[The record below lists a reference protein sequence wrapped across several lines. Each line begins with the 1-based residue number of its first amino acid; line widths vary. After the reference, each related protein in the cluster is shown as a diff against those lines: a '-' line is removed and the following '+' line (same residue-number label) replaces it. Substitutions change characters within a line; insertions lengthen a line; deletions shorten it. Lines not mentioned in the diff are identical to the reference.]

1 MIQIRRAGERGHFD
15 HGWLDTNHT
24 FSFAD
29 YEDPRHMGF
38 RSLRVINEDRVAP
51 GQGFGTH
58 GHRDMEI
65 VSYVLEGALAHEDSM
80 GTGSVITPGDV
91 QYMSAGTGV
100 RHSEYNASDAERTHF
115 LQIWILPDRDGYAP
129 RYGQK
134 RFERADKLDR
144 LRLVVSPDGAD
155 GSIAIRQ
162 DAKLYA
168 SVLEGGE
175 VREPRSREGPP
186 RLGPGRARRPLGERT
201 EALGRRRPRGI
212 RRDAARFHGGPGRDG
227 VPGVRPGLT
236 GAPHPDPSDRIRRGG
251 ARPRPTWPGGREG
264 RPYALGP

>member
-1 MIQIRRAGERGHFD
+1 MIQIRRASERGHFD
-15 HGWLDTNHT
+15 HGWLDTFHT

-29 YEDPRHMGF
+29 YDDPRHRGF

-65 VSYVLEGALAHEDSM
+65 ISYVLEGELAHKDSM
-80 GTGSVITPGDV
+80 GNGSVIVPGDV

-100 RHSEYNASDAERTHF
+100 RHSEFNAAKTGVTHF
-115 LQIWILPDRDGYAP
+115 VQIWIPPDREGHTP

-134 RFERADKLDR
+134 RFEEPDKLER

-162 DAKLYA
+162 DVRLYA
-168 SVLEGGE
+168 SVLAPGQS
-175 VREPRSREGPP
+175 VSSSLHKNRHAWVQVLRSKLAVNGHALSAGDGLAASSET
-186 RLGPGRARRPLGERT
+186 RLDFTADGERC
-201 EALGRRRPRGI
+201 EFLLFDLA
-212 RRDAARFHGGPGRDG
+212 
-227 VPGVRPGLT
+227 
-236 GAPHPDPSDRIRRGG
+236 
-251 ARPRPTWPGGREG
+251 
-264 RPYALGP
+264 